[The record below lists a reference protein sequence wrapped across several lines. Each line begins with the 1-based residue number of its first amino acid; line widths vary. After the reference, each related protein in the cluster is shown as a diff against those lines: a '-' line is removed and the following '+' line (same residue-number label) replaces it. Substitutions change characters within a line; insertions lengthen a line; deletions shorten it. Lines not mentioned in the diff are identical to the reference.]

1 MSSGGQTADSLEE
14 FGTWELPRLVGILTV
29 CGYPRDE
36 ATHVVRKAVAR
47 AISGGLEGGRDAPS
61 LLAEQ
66 VLLDARPPKTARPPV
81 DALDRAL
88 APLGWEERLAT
99 VISVVPGTSRLGPG
113 RPDEVAASLGARVAD
128 APASVDD
135 TRPRLTDLI
144 TDAVA
149 AHAGTPEPGLVDQ
162 ARRAARRMRLRL
174 AVVVVVIVAVLLAL
188 GIAVAARAGSTEVDH
203 SDAPEDFPIT
213 QWVAV
218 LRNGATPAELAAEA
232 RQLEPAAGV
241 YVFTDRWSCYEGF
254 PAGTATADGWFLGL
268 AANDRGVIDDIV
280 TSIGRTP
287 LVEALVRQV
296 CVQPPPSGGPVVV
309 QP

>member
-1 MSSGGQTADSLEE
+1 MTSGGQTDDSLEH
-14 FGTWELPRLVGILTV
+14 FGTWELPRLVGVLTV
-29 CGYPRDE
+29 CGYSQDE
-36 ATHVVRKAVAR
+36 ASRLVRKGVRR

-66 VLLDARPPKTARPPV
+66 ILIGAHAPKSTRPPV

-113 RPDEVAASLGARVAD
+113 RPDEVAAATGARVAD
-128 APASVDD
+128 GPTSADD
-135 TRPRLTDLI
+135 ARPLLADVI

-149 AHAGTPEPGLVDQ
+149 AHAGTPEPGLVDE

-174 AVVVVVIVAVLLAL
+174 AVIAVVVVAALLAL
-188 GIAVAARAGSTEVDH
+188 GIAVAARAGSTEADQ
-203 SDAPEDFPIT
+203 SSAPEDFPIT

-218 LRNGATPAELAAEA
+218 LRNGDAPADLAAEA

-241 YVFTDRWSCYEGF
+241 YVFTDQWSCYEGF
-254 PAGTATADGWFLGL
+254 PAGTETGDGWFLGL
-268 AANDRGVIDDIV
+268 AANDRGVVDDIV
-280 TSIGRTP
+280 KAIGRTP